1 MIAMT
6 TRARRAA
13 GIRNAACRH
22 LAATLLAALLLAQ
35 AAAQAQEG
43 MFRGGF
49 SGQDMLGHC
58 KETGEGPVRDFSR
71 GICAGYI
78 DGFAAGHHMG
88 DTWHA
93 FHHRDEKLDQIY
105 GRLCIPPKTTLGHL
119 SRIFV
124 EYLERHPDK
133 LRLPAG
139 LLLEDALREA
149 FPCPK

>member
-1 MIAMT
+1 MIAGQPGSG
-6 TRARRAA
+6 RIA
-13 GIRNAACRH
+13 GAHSAPRSPVAGA
-22 LAATLLAALLLAQ
+22 LLAALLLWHVP
-35 AAAQAQEG
+35 AQAQDG

-105 GRLCIPPKTTLGHL
+105 GRLCVPSKTTLGQMA
-119 SRIFV
+119 RAFV
-124 EYLERHPDK
+124 DFLERHPDK
-133 LRLPAG
+133 LKLPAG

>member
-1 MIAMT
+1 MIAPLPGSG
-6 TRARRAA
+6 RPSGPQRAA
-13 GIRNAACRH
+13 RGPVAA
-22 LAATLLAALLLAQ
+22 ALLAALLLSQ
-35 AAAQAQEG
+35 VPVQAQDSA
-43 MFRGGF
+43 FRGGF

-105 GRLCIPPKTTLGHL
+105 GRLCIPPKTTLGQMT
-119 SRIFV
+119 RVFV
-124 EYLERHPDK
+124 DFLERHPDK

-139 LLLEDALREA
+139 LLLEDAFREA